1 MSNERYLLDTEI
13 LLWMDRRPE
22 KISHR
27 LRASLDAGLEIYFSA
42 ASAWEIAIKSSL
54 GKLSISRPLA
64 ALMERF
70 GFLELPVTAHYAE
83 AVAKLPLHHRDP
95 FGRMLVTQAMV
106 EGLVLVT
113 ADPRLSEYDVKIL
126 AI

>member
-1 MSNERYLLDTEI
+1 
-13 LLWMDRRPE
+13 MDRRPE